1 MSSRKERRAYRA
13 FLILFC
19 CLLVSKGWFLSIL
32 AKEPKG
38 STCLA
43 AQASAEAEAE
53 PSAVPTAPCEETFRQ
68 KLAGLIQDVQKE
80 KERIQQKAR
89 ALDEKEGRLDIYRKE
104 LDDRVEQL
112 KRVRAEIEKMY
123 QVLDQGQQD
132 REQKI
137 VKIYESMEPESAARG
152 IEAMD
157 EEISSWLIE
166 KMNPRQSS
174 QILGAMNPQKA
185 SRLTTRLG
193 RKPQVSQK

>member
-43 AQASAEAEAE
+43 AQASAEAE
-53 PSAVPTAPCEETFRQ
+53 PSAAPTAPCEETFRQ

-174 QILGAMNPQKA
+174 QILGAMNPQRA

-193 RKPQVSQK
+193 RKPQVSEK